1 MNNNLIIKD
10 MTLDDIDEIM
20 KIESVSFPTPWPKSL
35 FQREIK
41 YPKAYIKVLKEG
53 SSVLGYIATW
63 IIYDEVHILNI
74 AIHPGHR
81 RKGYAELLIND
92 CINHFNNRD
101 IRLILL
107 EVRVNN
113 IAAIK
118 LYEKLGFKEV
128 LVRKKYYSDTGED
141 AKIMIFDLNE
151 AKSK

>member
-35 FQREIK
+35 FQREIE

-81 RKGYAELLIND
+81 RKGYGELLIND
-92 CINHFNNRD
+92 CINHFKNRH

-141 AKIMIFDLNE
+141 AKIMILDLNV
-151 AKSK
+151 AKSL